1 MNLPAKIRKT
11 IKLSILFVIFLSSM
25 IELYK
30 ISQKIDNYYN
40 YFVTLQRRRYVCIF
54 KSATIN
60 SQINKPKRV
69 VFL

>member
-1 MNLPAKIRKT
+1 
-11 IKLSILFVIFLSSM
+11 M

-40 YFVTLQRRRYVCIF
+40 YFVTLQPRRYVCIL

>member
-11 IKLSILFVIFLSSM
+11 IKLSVLFVIFLSSM

-40 YFVTLQRRRYVCIF
+40 YFVTLQRRRYVCIL